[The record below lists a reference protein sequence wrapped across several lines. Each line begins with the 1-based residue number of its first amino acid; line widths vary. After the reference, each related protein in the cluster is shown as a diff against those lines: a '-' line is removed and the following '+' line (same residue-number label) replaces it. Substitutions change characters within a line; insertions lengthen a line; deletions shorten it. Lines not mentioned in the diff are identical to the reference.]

1 MKQKEFSRD
10 EFKAQCLLVGLA
22 IKEAPEL
29 ALDEIAERFTKF
41 HYGAKEFA
49 EARIAV
55 RQILELDNTPPG
67 GQNEG

>member
-22 IKEAPEL
+22 IKEAPEM

-41 HYGAKEFA
+41 QYGPKEFA

-55 RQILELDNTPPG
+55 RQILELDIPQTG
-67 GQNEG
+67 G